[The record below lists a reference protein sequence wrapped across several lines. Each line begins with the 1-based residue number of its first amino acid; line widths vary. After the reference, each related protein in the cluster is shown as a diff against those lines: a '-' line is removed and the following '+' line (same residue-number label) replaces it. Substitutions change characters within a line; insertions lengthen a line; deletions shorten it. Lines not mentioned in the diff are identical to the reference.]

1 MIDRIDRR
9 QFLRTAALTGSGLAL
24 GQALP
29 DLISLHELGF

>member
-9 QFLRTAALTGSGLAL
+9 QFFRSAAVTGAGLAL

-29 DLISLHELGF
+29 A